1 MKQTNTNDIIY
12 KYRTLTGIK
21 NAILKHK
28 KVWITPDDKHYIY
41 AVLKKNGDVWINFG
55 LTDETASLHDAM
67 IRIDDFLS
75 FQRSIG
81 LLGGN

>member
-1 MKQTNTNDIIY
+1 MTNTRSNDPIY

-28 KVWITPDDKHYIY
+28 KVWLTPDDKHYVY
-41 AVLKKNGDVWINFG
+41 AVLKDTGQIWINFG
-55 LTDETASLHDAM
+55 LTDETASFHDAL

-75 FQRSIG
+75 FQRSID
-81 LLGGN
+81 LLGG